1 MDKKDNSNP
10 ILLTETDWQRIAEYS
25 ETINIL
31 DTKVSLEYAL
41 PLQKKCAAL
50 PNAIMSQLKKDLA
63 PQAYDV
69 IQNLLTEI
77 EAFTPTKEILE
88 HPMRNRKEF
97 KKLRSEYNK
106 ISEKLSKLLAILQEQ
121 ELVLMQNASTLSKLQ
136 TKVKKEYR
144 ALYMHIEAGKRRL
157 MTVQKALE
165 LAPQNTSGFNEQY
178 AHHETIRIAIRS
190 FQERLASLEVT
201 EKMLIT
207 LLAQLSTYI
216 ETNKI
221 SLNKVSHTY
230 RVTIPAW
237 RKQLSIAL
245 RTGDVVDA
253 IYSSKGEETVDY
265 EAANKSLCE
274 SISDLK
280 NSFVSNQTSKT
291 ALDQVYLLS
300 KDLQKELSQK
310 SS

>member
-1 MDKKDNSNP
+1 MNKTDNSNS
-10 ILLTETDWQRIAEYS
+10 ILLTETDWRRIAEYS

-50 PNAIMSQLKKDLA
+50 PNAIMTQLKKDLA

-69 IQNLLTEI
+69 IQNLLAEI
-77 EAFTPTKEILE
+77 QTFTPTAEILE

-97 KKLRSEYNK
+97 KKLRSEYTK

-121 ELVLMQNASTLSKLQ
+121 ELVLMQNASILSKLQ
-136 TKVKKEYR
+136 TRVKKDYK

-157 MTVQKALE
+157 TTVKKALE
-165 LAPQNTSGFNEQY
+165 LAPTSNDSFNEQY
-178 AHHETIRIAIRS
+178 AHQETIRIAVRS
-190 FQERLASLEVT
+190 FQERLTSLEVT
-201 EKMLIT
+201 EKMLVT
-207 LLAQLSTYI
+207 LLAQLAAYV

-221 SLNKVSHTY
+221 SLNKVSKIY
-230 RVTIPAW
+230 RETIPAW

-253 IYSSKGEETVDY
+253 IYSSKSSETIDY
-265 EAANKSLCE
+265 ETANKSLCE

-300 KDLQKELSQK
+300 KDLQQELSK
-310 SS
+310 KGS

>member
-1 MDKKDNSNP
+1 MDKKDNSSS
-10 ILLTETDWQRIAEYS
+10 ILLTETDWQRITEYS

-50 PNAIMSQLKKDLA
+50 PNTILNQLQNDLA

-69 IQNLLTEI
+69 IQNLLAEI
-77 EAFTPTKEILE
+77 ETFTPTAEILE

-121 ELVLMQNASTLSKLQ
+121 ELVLMQNASTLTKLQ
-136 TKVKKEYR
+136 AKVKKEYK

-157 MTVQKALE
+157 MTVEKALK
-165 LAPQNTSGFNEQY
+165 LAPQSGSTFNEQF
-178 AHHETIRIAIRS
+178 AHHETIRISVRS
-190 FQERLASLEVT
+190 FKERISSLEIT

-207 LLAQLSTYI
+207 LLMQLATYI
-216 ETNKI
+216 ETNNI
-221 SLNKVSHTY
+221 SLKKVSKTY
-230 RVTIPAW
+230 HETIPAW

-253 IYSSKGEETVDY
+253 IYSSKSAQSLDY
-265 EAANKSLCE
+265 ESTNKTLCE

-280 NSFVSNQTSKT
+280 ASFVSNQTSKT

-300 KDLQKELSQK
+300 KDLQQELSK
-310 SS
+310 KGS